1 MGTNQAP
8 IYSTMLQIMYGESPR
23 LVAFCTNQCVPLTF
37 SRRFAR
43 VRSLPQSASKVG
55 KLEDLGWGGGGG
67 GKGGEEGGGGGEGGL
82 MDELRGHKR

>member
-23 LVAFCTNQCVPLTF
+23 LVAFYTNQCVPLTF

-43 VRSLPQSASKVG
+43 VRSLSQSASKVG
-55 KLEDLGWGGGGG
+55 KLEDLGWGTGWGGGG
-67 GKGGEEGGGGGEGGL
+67 GAGGGQRKGGGWGGRTDG
-82 MDELRGHKR
+82 